1 MKSAAGVKV
10 YVPLLFKTKTPCAT
24 GTLVM
29 AVKVKTDPSVSLS
42 FVATVLETAT
52 SSFVEIASL
61 TAIGASFTPFTVI
74 VKVAVSHKFDGSHV
88 L

>member
-1 MKSAAGVKV
+1 MPS
-10 YVPLLFKTKTPCAT
+10 LLNVKTPCAA
-24 GTLVM
+24 GTLVI

-52 SSFVEIASL
+52 SSFVETASL
-61 TAIGASFTPFTVI
+61 TAIGASLMALIVI
-74 VKVAVSHKFDGSHV
+74 VKVAVSHKLDGSHV